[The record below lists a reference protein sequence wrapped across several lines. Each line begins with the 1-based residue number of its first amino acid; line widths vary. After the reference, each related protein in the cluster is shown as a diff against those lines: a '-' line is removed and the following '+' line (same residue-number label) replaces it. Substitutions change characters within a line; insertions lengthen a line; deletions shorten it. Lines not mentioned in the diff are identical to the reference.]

1 MVSISKKVFNLNNNF
16 YFNFTYYNDKIK
28 NLKNFVIERKY
39 IGKFGKNKVLFP
51 SWKNV
56 CNKYLTDIGFYKKFY
71 HPQDI
76 TEGYTTNN
84 LSSRLKLVIVRGFTH
99 NQYFEDFYKP
109 NIFIKKNFEN
119 GTHTHN
125 SYLNVRN
132 FGVCVESINVLKK
145 RKSGD
150 YNDLVE
156 SINNDNYLQDKFY
169 LDLEEK
175 VDIITENENIMN
187 SITSEEKFII
197 TQHLENC
204 VNKIDHTCLQCIS
217 IENKYG
223 IVKVTSELIKIKY
236 GF

>member
-1 MVSISKKVFNLNNNF
+1 MVSISKKIFNVNKICF
-16 YFNFTYYNDKIK
+16 CFTYYNDKIK

-39 IGKFGKNKVLFP
+39 IGKFDKNKVLFP

-56 CNKYLTDIGFYKKFY
+56 CNKYLTGIGFYEKFY

-84 LSSRLKLVIVRGFTH
+84 LYSRLKLVIVRGFTH
-99 NQYFEDFYKP
+99 DPHFKDFYKP
-109 NIFIKKNFEN
+109 NIFIKENFQN
-119 GTHTHN
+119 GIKTNN

-132 FGVCVESINVLKK
+132 FGVCVESINILKK
-145 RKSGD
+145 RNNGG
-150 YNDLVE
+150 YNGLVE
-156 SINNDNYLQDKFY
+156 SINGDNFLQDKFY

-175 VDIITENENIMN
+175 VEIITQNENIMN
-187 SITSEEKFII
+187 SITSGEKFYIN
-197 TQHLENC
+197 QHLENC

-223 IVKVTSELIKIKY
+223 IVKVTSELIKTKY

>member
-1 MVSISKKVFNLNNNF
+1 MVSISKKIFNVNKICF
-16 YFNFTYYNDKIK
+16 CFTYYNDKIK

-39 IGKFGKNKVLFP
+39 IGKFDKNKVLFP

-56 CNKYLTDIGFYKKFY
+56 CNKYLTGIGFYEKFY

-84 LSSRLKLVIVRGFTH
+84 LYSRLKLVIVRGFTH
-99 NQYFEDFYKP
+99 DPHFKDFYKP
-109 NIFIKKNFEN
+109 NIFIKENFQN
-119 GTHTHN
+119 GIKTNN

-145 RKSGD
+145 RKNGD

-156 SINNDNYLQDKFY
+156 SINSDNFLQDKFY

-175 VDIITENENIMN
+175 VEIITKNENIMN
-187 SITSEEKFII
+187 SITSEEKFYIS
-197 TQHLENC
+197 QHLENC
-204 VNKIDHTCLQCIS
+204 VNKIDRTCLQCIS

-223 IVKVTSELIKIKY
+223 IVKVTSELIKTKY